1 MITIDV
7 CKMFMKQFLRD
18 IRKEKMKIFRISILI
33 AVIAFCGYN
42 SHSQLIGKAS
52 NNSVVLENAEIYTVT
67 KGVVAGS
74 VWLQDGKIKAVGKVD
89 APTTVER
96 IDCQGKRVYPG
107 FIDSGTSL
115 GLKEIGS
122 ISLTQDA
129 REIGEF
135 HPQMDALTAVNP
147 NSVLIPV
154 TRVNGI
160 TSVLAV
166 PEGGYYCGQANLINL
181 WGYTP
186 DQMDANFKG
195 LVINYPSTG
204 KKGWWDRRSPEEI
217 KKESEK
223 ALKKFTDYWEKAVA
237 YQKIYEKAK
246 GEVSYNPELE
256 AMRLAVEGKMKVLI
270 ECNSKEDILAAI
282 KWVGE
287 IGIDAILTGVKE
299 GYMVADSIAKS
310 GLPVVTG
317 PVLAV
322 PSRSSEAFDVVYKN
336 AGVMQKAGIEV
347 ALRTDDNENVR
358 NLLYNAGFAAA
369 YGMGIEEA
377 VKAITI
383 VPARLF
389 GLDDMYGSIEAGKVA
404 NLFICDGDPFETK
417 TTIEQVFINGWKIP
431 MESRHTL
438 LYDEFLERNPGL
450 QSNK

>member
-1 MITIDV
+1 
-7 CKMFMKQFLRD
+7 MKTLR
-18 IRKEKMKIFRISILI
+18 IYI
-33 AVIAFCGYN
+33 VIAFITFCGFN
-42 SHSQLIGKAS
+42 AHSQLIGKGS
-52 NNSVVLENAEIYTVT
+52 NETIVLENAEIHTVT
-67 KGVVAGS
+67 NGIVQGS
-74 VWLQDGKIKAVGKVD
+74 VWLEKGKIKAIGEVN
-89 APTTVER
+89 APADIKR
-96 IDCQGKRVYPG
+96 MNCQGKRIYPG

-147 NSVLIPV
+147 NSILIPV

-160 TSVLAV
+160 TTVLTV
-166 PEGGYYCGQANLINL
+166 PEGGYYSGLANLINL

-186 DQMDANFKG
+186 NQMDANFKG
-195 LVINYPSTG
+195 LVMNYPSTG
-204 KKGWWDRRSPEEI
+204 KRGWWDRRSPEEI

-223 ALKKFTDYWEKAVA
+223 ALKKFDTYWEKAEA
-237 YQKIYEKAK
+237 YQELYEQAS
-246 GEVSYNPELE
+246 GEVVYNPELE
-256 AMRLAVEGKMKVLI
+256 AMRMAVEGKMKVLL

-282 KWVGE
+282 KWVGDKN
-287 IGIDAILTGVKE
+287 INAILTGVKE
-299 GYMVADSIAKS
+299 GYMVADSISKA
-310 GLPVVTG
+310 GIPVVTG
-317 PVLAV
+317 PILAV
-322 PSRSSEAFDVVYKN
+322 PSRSSESYDIAYKN
-336 AGVMQKAGIEV
+336 TGIMQKAGVEV
-347 ALRTDDNENVR
+347 AIRTDENENVR

-383 VPARLF
+383 VPARIF
-389 GLDDMYGSIEAGKVA
+389 GVDKMYGSIETGKVA

-450 QSNK
+450 QNKK